1 MRPGC
6 GVWSRKSS
14 ANNSSNTWKF
24 PPPCTS
30 SVFRRTTAFAASL
43 ILILVITLLQPIR
56 AAFWAATSSSNSGL
70 LPEKLQFPCE
80 GGPGG
85 AGVRQ
90 NPFAKRLRGVLASPV
105 ALPFARDRQPIHRHH
120 ASHHHAAH
128 PHLMRLDADSSRSV
142 GDSVDLIILAGGLDR
157 RHGEADFRP
166 ECCHDQLLAPGLLH
180 R

>member
-6 GVWSRKSS
+6 GVWSIKSS

-43 ILILVITLLQPIR
+43 ILILVITLLEPIKGCALGR
-56 AAFWAATSSSNSGL
+56 SPTSSGNSGL
-70 LPEKLQFPCE
+70 LAEKLQFPRE

-128 PHLMRLDADSSRSV
+128 PHPVRLDAHASRCI
-142 GDSVDLIILAGGLDR
+142 GHGVDLLT
-157 RHGEADFRP
+157 
-166 ECCHDQLLAPGLLH
+166 
-180 R
+180 